1 METPVSGVL
10 IQSILLRRCN
20 TKYPVRKAV
29 D

>member
-1 METPVSGVL
+1 METLAGGVL

-20 TKYPVRKAV
+20 TKYPVRKAA